1 MRLLLPLL
9 LLGCACAATAQDAL
23 PPPTPPPAAP
33 PVVNAPPLYPD
44 SERIAGHEGRVM
56 LDVQVLPDGS
66 VSSLTLSQ
74 SSGYPVLDQ
83 AALDAVRQWRFRPAR
98 GPDGV
103 PVPGRLRLPVDFR
116 LPERPARDS
125 GSANVMTMLKQP
137 CSKLTADV
145 AAFRV
150 GTPWRSLSD
159 MPTFQATGG
168 LLASAASGKS
178 PEVLARL
185 AQNLPVI
192 YEQIATA
199 CLQQPD
205 AIYENV
211 VAEVTRRLMK

>member
-1 MRLLLPLL
+1 MRLLPLL
-9 LLGCACAATAQDAL
+9 LLGFACAATAQGTL
-23 PPPTPPPAAP
+23 PPPVLPPATPP

-56 LDVQVLPDGS
+56 LDVQVLPDGG
-66 VSSLTLSQ
+66 VSGLTISQ
-74 SSGYPVLDQ
+74 SSGYPALDQ

-116 LPERPARDS
+116 LPERPAPDS
-125 GSANVMTMLKQP
+125 GSANVMAMLKQP

-145 AAFRV
+145 AAFRA

-185 AQNLPVI
+185 TQNLPTL

-199 CLQQPD
+199 CLQQPE
-205 AIYENV
+205 AVYENM